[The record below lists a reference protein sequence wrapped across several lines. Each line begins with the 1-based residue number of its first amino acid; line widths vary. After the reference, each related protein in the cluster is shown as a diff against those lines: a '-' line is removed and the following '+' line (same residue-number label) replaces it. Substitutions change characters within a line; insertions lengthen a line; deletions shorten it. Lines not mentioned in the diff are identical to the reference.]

1 MFSCRLG
8 LAMTH
13 KVTTFNYIAL
23 RLLKINLLQNPL
35 NFFQMKL
42 SPLTCYLFVACIY
55 TITLHATTLILVWMK
70 RSQRSVIWS
79 NPDVFKNYRIFIS
92 FLLLLHQLHTKLS
105 KKYVNHCVLSNN
117 KYFEPFIFFSLPLL
131 LQILFSWRPP
141 AREILTNTYIHIK
154 KPARLKP
161 FIRLINY
168 LVRLFCKDFFYIIVY
183 NLIFFCCLQYAPP
196 ACNNRTFEA

>member
-42 SPLTCYLFVACIY
+42 SPLTRYLFVACIY

-105 KKYVNHCVLSNN
+105 KKNVNHCVLSNN
-117 KYFEPFIFFSLPLL
+117 KYFEPFIFF
-131 LQILFSWRPP
+131 FSSFVVTNSFFVAP
-141 AREILTNTYIHIK
+141 ACEGNTNKYIHSYKKASTIK
-154 KPARLKP
+154 TIYSVNKLPGQTILQR
-161 FIRLINY
+161 
-168 LVRLFCKDFFYIIVY
+168 FFLYY
-183 NLIFFCCLQYAPP
+183 CL
-196 ACNNRTFEA
+196 